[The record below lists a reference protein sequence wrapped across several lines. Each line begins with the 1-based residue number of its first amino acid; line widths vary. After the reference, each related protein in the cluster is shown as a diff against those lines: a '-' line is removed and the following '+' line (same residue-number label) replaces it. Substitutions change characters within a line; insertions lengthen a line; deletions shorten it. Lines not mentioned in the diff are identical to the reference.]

1 MPSPMP
7 NAGRDIRRIDVAPE
21 GATTT
26 IALVSAMENAS
37 SGVENGTRLRNG
49 DADVHNA
56 EPQSPGID
64 AERAR

>member
-1 MPSPMP
+1 MP
-7 NAGRDIRRIDVAPE
+7 NAGRDIRRVDVAPE

-37 SGVENGTRLRNG
+37 SGVESGTRLKSR
-49 DADVHNA
+49 DADVDNA
-56 EPQSPGID
+56 EPQSPGIE